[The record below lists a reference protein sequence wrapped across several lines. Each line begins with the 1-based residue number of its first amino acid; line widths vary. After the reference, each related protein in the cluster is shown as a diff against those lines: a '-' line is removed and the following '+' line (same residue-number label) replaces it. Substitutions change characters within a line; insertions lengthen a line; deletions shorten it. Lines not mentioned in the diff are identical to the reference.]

1 MPRPVIIAHR
11 GACGYLPE
19 HSRGAKALAY
29 AMGADYL
36 EQDVIATRDGELVVL
51 HDLTLDAVSDVRD
64 RFPGRHRDDGHF
76 YCIDFDLEELRRLR
90 FHERVDPATGLA
102 RYPGRYRPDVGGFRV
117 LTLDEEIDFV
127 EQLNRSTGRE
137 VGIYPEIKGPE
148 WHTREGF
155 DLGSAVVD
163 ALDRHGYLAPRR
175 KVFLQCYDPETLRAA
190 RARAGSEL
198 PVVLLISSRT
208 EVTQALLADTASYAN
223 AIGPSIG
230 LIYRGV
236 DAAGNP
242 VLSSLVRDA
251 QALGL
256 AVHPYTFRMDD
267 LPDGVASFKDLLEI
281 FVVNARIDG
290 LFTDFCDV
298 VSRYLNH
305 DQSSPQ

>member
-1 MPRPVIIAHR
+1 MPRPVNIAHR

-51 HDLTLDAVSDVRD
+51 HDVTLDAVSDVRD

-102 RYPGRYRPDVGGFRV
+102 RYPGRYRPDAGRFRV
-117 LTLDEEIDFV
+117 VTLDEEIHFV

-137 VGIYPEIKGPE
+137 VGIYPEIKSPE
-148 WHTREGF
+148 WHAREGI

-163 ALDRHGYLAPRR
+163 ALGRHGYLAPRR
-175 KVFLQCYDPETLRAA
+175 KVFLQCYDPKTLRAA
-190 RARAGSEL
+190 RKRAGSDL
-198 PVVLLISSRT
+198 PIVLLISSRT
-208 EVTQALLADTASYAN
+208 EVTGALLADAAGYAN
-223 AIGPSIG
+223 AIGPSIT

-236 DAAGNP
+236 DEAGKP

-251 QALGL
+251 RALGL

-267 LPDGVASFKDLLEI
+267 LPDGVDSFEKLLEI
-281 FVVNARIDG
+281 FVINIG
-290 LFTDFCDV
+290 IEGIFTDFCDV
-298 VSRYLNH
+298 VSQYL
-305 DQSSPQ
+305 DRA